1 MKLSDIFCFD
11 SVIVPLLSK
20 NRDEVISELVDKLA
34 ENNHFGKAN
43 KEEIK
48 KAIIKRENDASTGI
62 GKGVAVPHVKID
74 SIKKAVAAIGITEQD
89 QTGIDFSSLDKQPVY
104 TVILLVSSADEPDN
118 HLQAMEKIFKLL
130 QNDKCR
136 KFLRQSTT
144 VEQVKDVILD
154 FEQGSI

>member
-1 MKLSDIFCFD
+1 MKLSDVFCFD
-11 SVIVPLLSK
+11 SVVVPLVSK
-20 NRDEVISELVDKLA
+20 ERDTIIGELVDSLA
-34 ENNHFGKAN
+34 ANGCFGKAD

-48 KAIIKRENDASTGI
+48 QSIIKRENDASTGI
-62 GKGVAVPHVKID
+62 GKGVAVPHVKTD
-74 SIKKAVAAIGITEQD
+74 SVKKAVAAIGISEE
-89 QTGIDFSSLDKQPVY
+89 GVDFSSLDKQPVY
-104 TVILLVSSADEPDN
+104 TIILLVSSSENPDN

-144 VEQVKDVILD
+144 VEHVKEIIVD